1 MIRCILSFLVLS
13 PLAALAETPVWWQ
26 PGMTYFGEGVQSDGP
41 RWSVELTVLSHGTAT
56 ISYPSIP
63 CAGTLEVLSADAGN
77 ILVKENITENRGICV
92 DGGLMYLRFDKGGV
106 LRFDWT
112 HGGFGLMATGTLT
125 QPGS

>member
-1 MIRCILSFLVLS
+1 MFRFLLTLLLVW

-26 PGMTYFGEGVQSDGP
+26 PGLSYTGEGVQSDGP
-41 RWSVELTVLSHGTAT
+41 RWSVELTVLSPDTAR

-63 CAGTLEVLSADAGN
+63 CAGTLQVLSADAGS
-77 ILVKENITENRGICV
+77 ILAEETITENRWLCLN
-92 DGGLMYLRFDKGGV
+92 GGLMLLRFDKGGV

-112 HGGFGLMATGTLT
+112 HGGGMAATGTLT